1 METTLNNWPDF
12 NIELADLDFTNSLD
26 LEELEFE
33 DFELDLQD
41 FELDLQD
48 FELDLQDFEL
58 DYEPP
63 QMADIFTP

>member
-1 METTLNNWPDF
+1 METTFDNWPNF

-33 DFELDLQD
+33 EFEFDLQELELDLQ
-41 FELDLQD
+41 E
-48 FELDLQDFEL
+48 FEL

-63 QMADIFTP
+63 QLADIFTP

>member
-33 DFELDLQD
+33 EFELDLQ
-41 FELDLQD
+41 E
-48 FELDLQDFEL
+48 FEL

-63 QMADIFTP
+63 QLADIFTP

>member
-41 FELDLQD
+41 FELD
-48 FELDLQDFEL
+48 
-58 DYEPP
+58 YEPP

>member
-12 NIELADLDFTNSLD
+12 NNELADLDFTNSLD

-41 FELDLQD
+41 FELDLQ
-48 FELDLQDFEL
+48 EFEL

-63 QMADIFTP
+63 QLADTSTP

>member
-1 METTLNNWPDF
+1 METTFDNWPDF

-48 FELDLQDFEL
+48 FGF

-63 QMADIFTP
+63 QMADFFTP

>member
-1 METTLNNWPDF
+1 METTLNDLPDF
-12 NIELADLDFTNSLD
+12 NNELADLDFTNSLD

-41 FELDLQD
+41 FELD
-48 FELDLQDFEL
+48 
-58 DYEPP
+58 YEPP

>member
-12 NIELADLDFTNSLD
+12 NNELADLDFTNSLD
-26 LEELEFE
+26 LEELDLEELEFE
-33 DFELDLQD
+33 E
-41 FELDLQD
+41 

-63 QMADIFTP
+63 QMADFFTP